1 MDKCLEAL
9 KKSPITKY
17 LLVWESKKSSLAGD
31 AKFVYKLCLITSGLM
46 FKRHK
51 KKNPRIF

>member
-17 LLVWESKKSSLAGD
+17 LLVWESKKSSPAGD
-31 AKFVYKLCLITSGLM
+31 AKFVYKLCLVTSGLM